1 MMRFDLAGCKVFFVL
16 AICWLQALAFAQ
28 SDNAPRT
35 ALIIGN
41 AAYTK
46 PDASLKNA
54 VSDARLMAQTFKDL
68 GFEVMLRE
76 DVDRRGMQATFRE
89 FQDVVRKK
97 KGIAVFYFAGHG
109 VQVAGRNYIVPIGA
123 HLVRDVDARDS
134 ALDVDVMLQGVRDTG
149 AQLNLF
155 ILDACRNN
163 PLLATQRGEVGKVSA
178 GLAAM
183 RPPAGAL
190 IAFATEPGRVAADGK
205 EAGHG
210 LYTKHLAKWLKEPN
224 LTLEQVF
231 KRTREA
237 VKVESG
243 DTQIPTE
250 YSLLTGSDFYL
261 TRTTKQTNSTVETKS
276 KAAMGGTSR
285 AANGADV
292 ETKKDEFD
300 ARKELT
306 QLGFAFTQKGFDDAL
321 KNDDVLAVKT
331 FVNAG
336 WKVRRWDV
344 WRWLSLNA
352 TLGQLDYV
360 NLPVQSLSYF
370 ALNLQ
375 ELGLHPAICDVKQ
388 YADEISALRVG
399 WQPKQG
405 MDTMFLRSRTEFDGE
420 LKLRRDFY
428 QVICGVKL
436 G

>member
-1 MMRFDLAGCKVFFVL
+1 MMRLVLMGCRAVIALVFCGLHAFS
-16 AICWLQALAFAQ
+16 FAQ
-28 SDNAPRT
+28 SDNVPRT

-46 PDASLKNA
+46 PDASLKNS
-54 VSDARLMAQTFKDL
+54 VSDARLMAQTLKDL

-76 DVDRRGMQATFRE
+76 DVDRRAMQAAFRE
-89 FQDVVRKK
+89 FQDAVRKK

-163 PLLATQRGEVGKVSA
+163 PLLATQRGEAGKVSA

-250 YSLLTGSDFYL
+250 YSLLTGADFYL
-261 TRTTKQTNSTVETKS
+261 S
-276 KAAMGGTSR
+276 KATPR
-285 AANGADV
+285 AADKSPVQGAKNLGMSRESGIDV
-292 ETKKDEFD
+292 KESVAPRSVSQ
-300 ARKELT
+300 ARKDLVA
-306 QLGFAFTQKGFDDAL
+306 LGAKFDTSDFFKAIDA
-321 KNDDVLAVKT
+321 DDVLLVSA
-331 FVNAG
+331 FVDARYKFG
-336 WKVRRWDV
+336 SGVI
-344 WRWLSLNA
+344 WRWLRFRYTDVQYLDQFPKNVMQYFVDNFQATGIEKKYLCGSEADKEALEDLTNGQKIWYSLNA
-352 TLGQLDYV
+352 IYTPDEAKRMLQIRHEF
-360 NLPVQSLSYF
+360 YF
-370 ALNLQ
+370 
-375 ELGLHPAICDVKQ
+375 K
-388 YADEISALRVG
+388 
-399 WQPKQG
+399 
-405 MDTMFLRSRTEFDGE
+405 F
-420 LKLRRDFY
+420 
-428 QVICGVKL
+428 CGVKL